1 MAKRSVDFSHSSS
14 DKKIARMLSQME
26 ALKAS
31 IVQMGTASRAEDIK
45 RDLWDQHTS
54 VARARA
60 VECQDAIASAK
71 ANNAEALKVAQSQFD
86 KICKRIDEQSG
97 RRRSM
102 PPFWVRANINH
113 NNRLVGEAA
122 RQHVA
127 GKHMS
132 SANALMPA
140 IARLRT
146 ERLFCD

>member
-1 MAKRSVDFSHSSS
+1 MAKRSADFSHSSGS
-14 DKKIARMLSQME
+14 KIARVQAQME
-26 ALKAS
+26 ALEVAIKEMSAS
-31 IVQMGTASRAEDIK
+31 SHAEDIK
-45 RDLWDQHTS
+45 QVIWNRHAS
-54 VARARA
+54 IERVRAI
-60 VECQDAIASAK
+60 ECQDALAIAK
-71 ANNAEALKVAQSQFD
+71 VKNAEALKTAQCQYD
-86 KICKRIDEQSG
+86 KLCKRVGEQSD

-102 PPFWVRANINH
+102 LPYWVRADINH

>member
-1 MAKRSVDFSHSSS
+1 MAKRSIDFSHSSGN
-14 DKKIARMLSQME
+14 KFARVQAQME
-26 ALKAS
+26 ALEAAVEDMSASSHADIKQVIWDRHAS
-31 IVQMGTASRAEDIK
+31 IE
-45 RDLWDQHTS
+45 
-54 VARARA
+54 RARA

-71 ANNAEALKVAQSQFD
+71 ANNAEALKVAQSQYD
-86 KICKRIDEQSG
+86 KLCKRIDEQSG
-97 RRRSM
+97 RRRPM
-102 PPFWVRANINH
+102 LPYWVRADINH

-127 GKHMS
+127 GNHMS